1 MLSEEFAKLQNNYW
15 ISNWKLEVGV
25 KIEENEI
32 LKALHSQPAEKKGPA
47 CGAAKK
53 RRSQGEK
60 SISH

>member
-32 LKALHSQPAEKKGPA
+32 IKALHLQPTEKKGPA
-47 CGAAKK
+47 CGAAKEG
-53 RRSQGEK
+53 RSQGEK